1 MKIKASKIMS
11 KQLQKSF
18 DNYTITYKTMY
29 PCDYKVLVDHDDYI
43 HENDFNLNTYKF
55 SVIVVEYPSYFY
67 AMPKYLTTNDLLRCF
82 KKSDK
87 TYDDFIN
94 QIKNQIEV

>member
-1 MKIKASKIMS
+1 MKVKVSKTMA
-11 KQLQKSF
+11 KQLQKNF

-29 PCDYKVLVDHDDYI
+29 LCDYKVLVDHDDYM

-67 AMPKYLTTNDLLRCF
+67 AMPKYLTTNDLLKCF
-82 KKSDK
+82 RRSDK
-87 TYDDFIN
+87 TYKGFIEEV
-94 QIKNQIEV
+94 KKEIEV